1 MKKSVIGV
9 RILAAVAFIL
19 AGLMIVPVAQAVPIT
34 GGFSMGSGAGAFV
47 PVDAA
52 ENPTTLGAAVGID
65 FIPPPKGLSGP
76 FTVSVGGNGSYSG
89 LVAGTVGTIKDFSFT
104 PAFNTVNFPFPPIAT
119 FWTVTLAGLTYTL
132 DLLTISVSLQND
144 TFLNLSGTGTAHI
157 TGVGACGSTCDPTPG
172 VWNFSAQSAVGGGQF
187 SWSAST
193 GVESRVIPEPAT
205 LLLVGSAIVGLG
217 ASVARRRRSLTK

>member
-9 RILAAVAFIL
+9 RSLAALAFIL

-65 FIPPPKGLSGP
+65 FIPPPKGGFGP
-76 FTVSVGGNGSYSG
+76 FVVSVGGTGTYAA
-89 LVAGTVGTIKDFSFT
+89 LLAGTSGTIKDFSFT
-104 PAFNTVNFPFPPIAT
+104 AAFNTVNFPYPTIAT
-119 FWTVTLAGLTYTL
+119 PILAFWSVAGFSMDLQTITVALHDA
-132 DLLTISVSLQND
+132 
-144 TFLNLSGTGTAHI
+144 TFLNLSGTGIAHAP
-157 TGVGACGSTCDPTPG
+157 GFEDTPG
-172 VWNFSAQSAVGGGQF
+172 VWNFTAQSAVGGGQF

-193 GVESRVIPEPAT
+193 GVESRPVPEPAT
-205 LLLVGSAIVGLG
+205 LLLVGSAIAGLG
-217 ASVARRRRSLTK
+217 ASVARRRRGLTK